1 MEWFLYLISLLWIS
15 AGAWM
20 ILYTHE
26 SKNAMSVLIKGVGDR
41 RILSV
46 LPVIVGIL
54 LLFAAS
60 SSRHSWVIRL
70 FGFIAVLKG
79 GFIFWNPKNLFEK
92 TTNWYLNTV
101 SDQTYRL
108 FGIITLIFGTVIL
121 SWIL

>member
-1 MEWFLYLISLLWIS
+1 MEWFLYLISLLWIA

-26 SKNAMSVLIKGVGDR
+26 SRNAMSVLIKGGVDR
-41 RILSV
+41 RIISV
-46 LPVIVGIL
+46 LPVVVGIL

-70 FGFIAVLKG
+70 FGFMAVLKG
-79 GFIFWNPKNLFEK
+79 GFIFWNPKNLYEK
-92 TTNWYLNTV
+92 TTNWCLNAV

>member
-15 AGAWM
+15 AGAWI